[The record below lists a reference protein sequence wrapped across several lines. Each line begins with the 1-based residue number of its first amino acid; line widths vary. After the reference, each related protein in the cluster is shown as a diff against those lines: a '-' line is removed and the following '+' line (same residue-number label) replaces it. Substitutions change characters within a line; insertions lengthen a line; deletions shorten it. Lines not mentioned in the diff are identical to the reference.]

1 MNFCIQNSKKTLNN
15 HNPSTLF
22 RTQYSF
28 FLLPGLVPVEL
39 LQLSSGVASNYKAKG
54 QGVNIRAERGLIFM
68 GTRNHS
74 ILVILHFP
82 SFFPGGYNTHRYHR
96 CFNNVHN
103 VADGER
109 AMGGGPQKKNTHRRF
124 AAGSQET
131 PHVIS
136 KLRAWCKQVHE
147 LRVLGI

>member
-22 RTQYSF
+22 GTQYSF

-54 QGVNIRAERGLIFM
+54 LGANIRAERGFIFM

-109 AMGGGPQKKNTHRRF
+109 AMGGGPQKKKIHIDDLPLEVRKH
-124 AAGSQET
+124 
-131 PHVIS
+131 PM
-136 KLRAWCKQVHE
+136 
-147 LRVLGI
+147 

>member
-1 MNFCIQNSKKTLNN
+1 
-15 HNPSTLF
+15 
-22 RTQYSF
+22 
-28 FLLPGLVPVEL
+28 
-39 LQLSSGVASNYKAKG
+39 
-54 QGVNIRAERGLIFM
+54 M

-109 AMGGGPQKKNTHRRF
+109 AMGGGPQKKKIHIDDLPLEVRKH
-124 AAGSQET
+124 
-131 PHVIS
+131 PM
-136 KLRAWCKQVHE
+136 
-147 LRVLGI
+147 